1 MNSLN
6 ELEVKMPHRNLSWAM
21 RILLF
26 GLLLLF
32 ALPLIAQSNFP
43 PAIIQNDEGGVTVI
57 TGILEYT
64 NLNFTVGVAQPIII
78 LEDQAGFVD
87 RNRYY
92 LFPPESQTLGQ
103 LTSDFFESPVS
114 YSLLLPVVP
123 AGAYRDVDQDGLS
136 DRGVQVFAVAYWNNT
151 YGDPFLEER
160 DLHGGGWSGAYA
172 STIVSPDAADEG
184 EIIGGQMIVYAP
196 DDEQGFPNGF
206 GADGLL
212 FTEDDPIVRV
222 PAGYTL
228 VNLDTNP
235 FTFDRAQE
243 QVIHL
248 HEPEGAALVDLSDLS
263 YTQAFDEMVAMF
275 RTEYA
280 YTEFKQLDWDALA
293 DRFRARFI
301 AADRNSNAQE
311 YLLALRDFYWA
322 IPDGHMTFPIS
333 GPLGQIFQSEVA
345 GGIGIG
351 LRELDDGRMLV
362 IYLTEGGPAEEAGI
376 ELGAEILTI
385 NGEDISDRVTNTR
398 PWQSPHSTSHSLRL
412 MQLRYATRFP
422 PGATVNLTY
431 RNPRDD
437 EARSVRLNTDLE
449 YDSLFYRETSA
460 QQNEGYL
467 PVEFRFL
474 SDGTAYAS
482 IHSFSDND
490 VLTIQL
496 WERLMRTM
504 RENNTQALIL
514 DMRQNGGGY
523 TFRAAQ
529 MAAHFFDEP
538 LKLRQAGGYDEALDD
553 FYFDPRGV
561 LQMYLPAE
569 DLRFYGD
576 IALLGGPS
584 CASACE
590 YFSDFMT
597 REGRATVIGHY
608 PTAGMGAG
616 QKRFLMPGNLSL
628 QFSAAR
634 YIDFEGNI
642 IVEGVGV
649 RPNLR
654 VPITEE
660 TTMATIR
667 GEDPVLAAAQAFLA
681 NPEAYNLIQHD
692 PVADPSALPDTT
704 LPSVPT
710 DPGAIIVDDEPQPIS
725 AGDFIVEVIRPGERV
740 RFTITLKPTQLIS
753 LYVSSVTLDPVIRLY
768 SEGGALLAENDNQ
781 NANTLDAALL
791 DLSFPTDW
799 PVIVE
804 VGTRGDSGIGQFTLR
819 VLGE

>member
-1 MNSLN
+1 MAIRTRGWFL
-6 ELEVKMPHRNLSWAM
+6 R
-21 RILLF
+21 
-26 GLLLLF
+26 LLLF
-32 ALPLIAQSNFP
+32 SVISLLFAHPAGAQRDLP
-43 PAIIQNDEGGVTVI
+43 PAVIENDEGGVAI
-57 TGILEYT
+57 ISGNLEYT

-78 LEDQAGFVD
+78 LEDQAGFID

-123 AGAYRDVDQDGLS
+123 AGAYRDVDQDGRS

-184 EIIGGQMIVYAP
+184 EIIGGKMIVYAP

-212 FTEDDPIVRV
+212 FTDDDPIVRL

-228 VNLDTNP
+228 VNLDREP
-235 FTFDRAQE
+235 FRFDRARE

-248 HEPEGAALVDLSDLS
+248 HEPEGAALVDFSSLS
-263 YTQAFDEMVAMF
+263 YTAAFDEMVAMF
-275 RTEYA
+275 RKEYA
-280 YTEFKQLDWDALA
+280 YSEFKQLEWDGLA

-301 AADRNSNAQE
+301 AADRNNSAQE
-311 YLLALRDFYWA
+311 YLLALRDFYWS

-362 IYLTEGGPAEEAGI
+362 IYLLEGGPAQQAGV

-385 NGEDISDRVTNTR
+385 NDEDIADRVANTR
-398 PWQSPHSTSHSLRL
+398 PWQAPHSTAHSLRL

-422 PGATVNLTY
+422 PGATVSLTY
-431 RNPRDD
+431 RNPG
-437 EARSVRLNTDLE
+437 ENEVRSLRLNTALE
-449 YDSLFYRETSA
+449 YESLFYSESSEA
-460 QQNEGYL
+460 QSEGNL
-467 PVEFRFL
+467 PVDFRFL
-474 SDGTAYAS
+474 ADGTAYAS

-496 WERLMRTM
+496 WERLMRSM
-504 RENNTQALIL
+504 RRENTQALIL

-529 MAAHFFDEP
+529 MAAHFFAEP
-538 LKLRQAGGYDEALDD
+538 LQLRQAGTYDDALDE

-561 LQMYLPAE
+561 LQMYLPDE
-569 DLRFYGD
+569 DLRFYGE
-576 IALLGGPS
+576 IIVLVGPN

-590 YFSDFMT
+590 YFCDFMT
-597 REGRATVIGHY
+597 RQGRATVIGHY

-616 QKRFLMPGNLSL
+616 QKRFLMPGGLSL

-634 YIDFEGNI
+634 YVDFEGNI
-642 IVEGVGV
+642 IVEGIGV
-649 RPNLR
+649 RPNVR
-654 VPITEE
+654 VPITQE

-667 GEDPVLAAAQAFLA
+667 GEDPVLATAQAFLS
-681 NPEAYNLIQHD
+681 NPDRFEIVQHD
-692 PVADPSALPDTT
+692 PVADPSMLPDTT
-704 LPSVPT
+704 LPNAPPPT
-710 DPGAIIVDDEPQPIS
+710 VDILIDDEPQPIA
-725 AGDFIVEVIRPGERV
+725 AGDFIIEEIRPGERV
-740 RFTITLKPTQLIS
+740 RYSITLHPSQFIS
-753 LYVSSVTLDPVIRLY
+753 LWVSSMTLDPVIRLY

-791 DLSFPTDW
+791 DLSFPTEW

-804 VGTRGDSGIGQFTLR
+804 VGSRNDSGFGQYTLR
-819 VLGE
+819 VLADEPSKP